1 MKIRYVYL
9 FPNGMLA
16 VFDENDQQ
24 ISHYQGRVTI
34 KGLIKLLKDCDGET
48 KFQFNCE
55 FFDTK

>member
-1 MKIRYVYL
+1 
-9 FPNGMLA
+9 MLA

-34 KGLIKLLKDCDGET
+34 KGLIKLLKACDGET